1 MDVQVRVATPA
12 DFAAAGRI
20 SVTAYREG
28 GHFTGDAEF
37 YAAKLADAAT
47 RAGQC
52 DLLVAVDAASQDVLG
67 TVAYCPHGTPLTEL
81 CEEGEAEFRMLA
93 VDPAAQGRGVGEAL
107 VRACIE
113 RARDAGCRALVLCS
127 RSDVA
132 FSAIRLYE
140 RLGFTRTPEKDWSPA
155 EGISLIG
162 WRMEL

>member
-1 MDVQVRVATPA
+1 MDVRVRVATPA
-12 DFAAAGRI
+12 DYPAAGRI

-37 YAAKLADAAT
+37 YAKKLADAET
-47 RAGQC
+47 RATQC

-67 TVAYCPHGTPLTEL
+67 TVAYCPYGTPLTEL

-93 VDPAAQGRGVGEAL
+93 VDPAAQGRGVGETL
-107 VRACIE
+107 VRACVD

-132 FSAIRLYE
+132 FAAIRLYE